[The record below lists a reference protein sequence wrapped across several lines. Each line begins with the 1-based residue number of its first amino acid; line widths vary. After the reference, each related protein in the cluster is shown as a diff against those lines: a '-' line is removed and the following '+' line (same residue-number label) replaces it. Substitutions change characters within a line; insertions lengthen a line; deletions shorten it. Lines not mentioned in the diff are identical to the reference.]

1 MVELQRTSRAV
12 CCAKW
17 SPEGSNTKEKKNKEE
32 IHIDIYAF

>member
-17 SPEGSNTKEKKNKEE
+17 SPEGFLLLKENPMNL
-32 IHIDIYAF
+32 FVFQ